1 MPGAYNSDGKKP
13 KQPTDHQ
20 QKVRA
25 VARWENEGGA
35 QKGKLREAGAEA
47 GERCTRAGSKRI
59 HSAS

>member
-1 MPGAYNSDGKKP
+1 VPRAHDSDRKKP
-13 KQPTDHQ
+13 EQPTDDQ

-35 QKGKLREAGAEA
+35 QKGKPREAGAEA
-47 GERCTRAGSKRI
+47 HERRARAGSKRI